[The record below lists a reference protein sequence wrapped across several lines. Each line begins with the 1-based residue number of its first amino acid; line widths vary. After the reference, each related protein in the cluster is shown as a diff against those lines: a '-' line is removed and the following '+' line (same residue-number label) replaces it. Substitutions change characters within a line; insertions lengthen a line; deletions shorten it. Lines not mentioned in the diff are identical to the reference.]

1 PEGRD
6 GGRDGLPKGIAALHG
21 RLRRQV
27 GVDVDRQ
34 HRARMAEV
42 RQRNADGVIDL
53 GGRGEG
59 RIEILPVKLAHQ
71 LEGDL
76 ARYLPMEL
84 PTRKFA
90 GRFASHMDG
99 EGWGRGVKELLSMI
113 VGEDDP

>member
-1 PEGRD
+1 
-6 GGRDGLPKGIAALHG
+6 
-21 RLRRQV
+21 
-27 GVDVDRQ
+27 
-34 HRARMAEV
+34 MAEV

-53 GGRGEG
+53 GRRGEG

-76 ARYLPMEL
+76 ARNLPMEL
-84 PTRKFA
+84 PAGKFA

-113 VGEDDP
+113 VGEDDPEIGHESAQALADVSSHLSHACNDRLIFSIR